1 MSSSTPSSVTTP
13 LTTWWNNMTLS
24 GIYPSISTSTPST
37 STSSS
42 WSSHFI
48 FGGYGS
54 NGGSAPSTANT
65 PQSTVAPSAL
75 SSGYTEDITV
85 AGSLLKDKI
94 NGLMDSLMGRE
105 SVHAGC
111 GYGEDGRIAMMVDKV
126 YLVDRLGTHENL
138 VGTVHVTTT
147 HIIFRAENGTKELWL
162 ATGLIASVER
172 GTLTAAGCMLVIR
185 CKHFQVITLL
195 ISRDKSCQ
203 DLYETLQR
211 AAKPVSVNVTELLAF
226 ENREPVDDARG
237 WKRLDWANE
246 MARQGVSQSKWIQSP
261 INEGYTICDT
271 YPDKLW
277 FPTAASTS
285 VLLGSCKFRSRG
297 RLPVLTYY
305 HRQTEAALC
314 RCAQPLTGF
323 SARCVED
330 EKLMELVG
338 KANPN
343 SENLFLVDTR
353 PRVNAMVNKVQG
365 KGFEDERN
373 YSNMR
378 FHFFDIEN
386 IHVMRAS
393 QSRLLDAVTKCR
405 DVAEYWKTLESSG
418 WLKHVRSVVECSLFL
433 AESISRGTSC
443 VVHCSDG
450 WDRTSQVVAMCQLLL
465 DPYYRTIH
473 GFQVLIEK
481 DWLGFGHKFDDR
493 CGHVGALNDEAGKEV
508 SPIFTQWLDCIWQIM
523 QQKPR
528 AFQFNER
535 YLIEM
540 HEHVYSCQFGTF
552 IGNCDK
558 DRRDLN
564 LAKRTKSLWTWMDAR
579 HDDYMNPFYSPTAHV
594 ALLDLDTRAAR
605 FTVWT
610 AMYNRFDAGLQP
622 RERLEDITMASMEHV
637 GVLES
642 HVAQLR
648 TRLAELKGQQQQM
661 TAATTPTNMVDSG
674 MSSATDELKNL
685 SLTSHPLDPLSP
697 VSPPHPLERATS
709 QESGVMDS
717 SLYYP
722 DEALTKYSL
731 KWQPLRGADRCSNPA
746 CRGEFSS
753 TIERRIH
760 CHLCGMIFCR
770 RCLKVT
776 ADERERVCDKCKA
789 D

>member
-1 MSSSTPSSVTTP
+1 MASTPSSVTTP
-13 LTTWWNNMTLS
+13 LSAWWNNMSLS
-24 GIYPSISTSTPST
+24 GIYPSISSSTPST
-37 STSSS
+37 SSSS
-42 WSSHFI
+42 WSSHFVY
-48 FGGYGS
+48 GGAAS
-54 NGGSAPSTANT
+54 T
-65 PQSTVAPSAL
+65 PQQTTIAPSAL
-75 SSGYTEDITV
+75 SFSAGYTEDITV
-85 AGSLLKDKI
+85 AGALLKDKI

-105 SVHAGC
+105 SVHSGC

-126 YLVDRLGTHENL
+126 YLVDRLGAHENL

-147 HIIFRAENGTKELWL
+147 HIIFRAEDGTKELWL

-172 GTLTAAGCMLVIR
+172 GSLTAAGCMLIIR

-195 ISRDKSCQ
+195 ISRDKACQ
-203 DLYETLQR
+203 DLFETLQR
-211 AAKPVSVNVTELLAF
+211 AAKPVSVNVSELLAF
-226 ENREPVDDARG
+226 ENREPVGDDARG
-237 WKRLDWANE
+237 WKRLDWNVE
-246 MARQGVSQSKWIQSP
+246 MTRQGVAQSQWTQSA

-271 YPDKLW
+271 YPNKLW
-277 FPTAASTS
+277 FPTAASTA

-297 RLPVLTYY
+297 RLPVLTYF

-343 SENLFLVDTR
+343 SDNLFLVDTR

-365 KGFEDERN
+365 KGFEDEKN

-393 QSRLLDAVTKCR
+393 QARLLDAVTKCR
-405 DVAEYWKTLESSG
+405 DVAEYWKTLEASG
-418 WLKHVRSVVECSLFL
+418 WLKHVRSVVECALFL

-450 WDRTSQVVAMCQLLL
+450 WDRTSQVVALCQLLL
-465 DPYYRTIH
+465 DPFYRTIH
-473 GFQVLIEK
+473 GLQVLIEK

-493 CGHVGALNDEAGKEV
+493 CGHVGALNDEAGKEI
-508 SPIFTQWLDCIWQIM
+508 SPIFTQWLDCVWQLM

-564 LAKRTKSLWTWMDAR
+564 VSKRTKSLWSWMDAR
-579 HDDYMNPFYSPTAHV
+579 HDDYINPFYSPTAHV

-610 AMYNRFDAGLQP
+610 GMYNRFDGGLQP
-622 RERLEDITMASMEHV
+622 RERLEDITMAAMEHV

-648 TRLAELKGQQQQM
+648 IRLAELRSQQQQI
-661 TAATTPTNMVDSG
+661 TASATPTNMVDSG

-685 SLTSHPLDPLSP
+685 SLSHPLDPLGVNSP
-697 VSPPHPLERATS
+697 VLERATS

-717 SLYYP
+717 SLYCS
-722 DEALTKYSL
+722 DEGLTKYSL

-746 CRGEFSS
+746 CRGEFAS

-760 CHLCGMIFCR
+760 CHRCGMIFCR

-776 ADERERVCDKCKA
+776 ADERERVCEKCKS
-789 D
+789 DE